1 MTARGFAALCAP
13 ALLAAAAIGHATAG
27 ATAGSPAVVTIEARG
42 GRTAT
47 GYLSSDGRVVT
58 VAHAVGTGLVTVR
71 GTDGVAHQATVLR
84 RDEQLDLAVLRAPGL
99 TGERAAE
106 PGVGDGRLPVRRDA
120 LHVVVRRNGTQV
132 ALAARVRRRIE
143 AHVRTGDGRLIAR
156 RPALELA
163 VRIRAGDS
171 GAPLVGPGGRVAGI
185 VFARSRE
192 RPAVAYAV
200 DGTVL
205 GRLLR

>member
-1 MTARGFAALCAP
+1 MTARGFAALCTP

-27 ATAGSPAVVTIEARG
+27 KDAGSLAVVTVEARG

-47 GYLSSDGRVVT
+47 GFLSSDGRVVT

-71 GTDGVAHQATVLR
+71 GADGVGHQATVLR
-84 RDEQLDLAVLRAPGL
+84 RDDALDLAVLLAPGVA
-99 TGERAAE
+99 GDRAAE
-106 PGVGDGRLPVRRDA
+106 PGDRLPVSRDA
-120 LHVVVRRNGTQV
+120 MRVVVRRNGTQV
-132 ALAARVRRRIE
+132 ALPARVRRRID
-143 AHVRTGDGRLIAR
+143 AHVRTADGRLVAR

-192 RPAVAYAV
+192 RPALAYAV
-200 DGTVL
+200 DGAVL

>member
-1 MTARGFAALCAP
+1 MTARRFAALCAP

-27 ATAGSPAVVTIEARG
+27 ATAGNPAVVTVEARG

-47 GYLSSDGRVVT
+47 GFLSSDGRVVT
-58 VAHAVGTGLVTVR
+58 VEHAVGTGLVTVR
-71 GTDGVAHQATVLR
+71 GTDGVGHQATVLR
-84 RDEQLDLAVLRAPGL
+84 RDQALDLAVLLAPGL
-99 TGERAAE
+99 AGDRAAA
-106 PGVGDGRLPVRRDA
+106 PGDRLPVNQDA

-132 ALAARVRRRIE
+132 ALSARVRRRID
-143 AHVRTGDGRLIAR
+143 ARVRAGDGRLVAR

-192 RPAVAYAV
+192 QPTVAYAV
-200 DGTVL
+200 DGAVL

>member
-1 MTARGFAALCAP
+1 MTVRGFAALCAP

-27 ATAGSPAVVTIEARG
+27 APAGSPAVVTVEARG

-47 GYLSSDGRVVT
+47 GFLSSDGRVVT

-84 RDEQLDLAVLRAPGL
+84 RDEALDLAVLLAPGL
-99 TGERAAE
+99 AGDRAAA
-106 PGVGDGRLPVRRDA
+106 PGDRSPVSDA
-120 LHVVVRRNGTQV
+120 MHVVVRRNGTQV
-132 ALAARVRRRIE
+132 ALPARVRRRID
-143 AHVRTGDGRLIAR
+143 AHVRTADGRLVAR

-171 GAPLVGPGGRVAGI
+171 GAPLVEPGGRVAGI

-192 RPAVAYAV
+192 RPALAYAV
-200 DGTVL
+200 DGAVL

>member
-1 MTARGFAALCAP
+1 MTVRGFAALCAP
-13 ALLAAAAIGHATAG
+13 ALLAGAAIGHATAG
-27 ATAGSPAVVTIEARG
+27 TTVGLPAVVTVEARG

-47 GYLSSDGRVVT
+47 GFLSSDGRVVT

-71 GTDGVAHQATVLR
+71 GADGVGHQATVLR
-84 RDEQLDLAVLRAPGL
+84 RDNALDLAVLLAPGVA
-99 TGERAAE
+99 GDRAAA
-106 PGVGDGRLPVRRDA
+106 PGDRLPVGRDA
-120 LHVVVRRNGTQV
+120 MQVVVRRNGTQV
-132 ALAARVRRRIE
+132 ALPARVRRRID
-143 AHVRTGDGRLIAR
+143 ARVRTGDGRLVAR

-171 GAPLVGPGGRVAGI
+171 GAPLVAPDGRVAGI

-192 RPAVAYAV
+192 RSSVAYAV
-200 DGTVL
+200 DGAVL